1 MPRRISGY
9 DKYIYHLLCCALGQC
24 ISISEIVDLD
34 VLDIVAIR
42 DVHVAI
48 DIASA

>member
-9 DKYIYHLLCCALGQC
+9 DKYIYHLLCCAFGQC

-42 DVHVAI
+42 NVHVAI